1 MKFSSMFLI
10 SITVK
15 NNRSKV
21 KNKAQKRLIK
31 WDTQSSEELVLISC
45 FFATLRKEYSYNQI

>member
-31 WDTQSSEELVLISC
+31 WDTQSSEELVLIS
-45 FFATLRKEYSYNQI
+45 

>member
-1 MKFSSMFLI
+1 MKFSSMFFL

-21 KNKAQKRLIK
+21 KNKAQNKLIK
-31 WDTQSSEELVLISC
+31 WDTQSSEELVLIS
-45 FFATLRKEYSYNQI
+45 